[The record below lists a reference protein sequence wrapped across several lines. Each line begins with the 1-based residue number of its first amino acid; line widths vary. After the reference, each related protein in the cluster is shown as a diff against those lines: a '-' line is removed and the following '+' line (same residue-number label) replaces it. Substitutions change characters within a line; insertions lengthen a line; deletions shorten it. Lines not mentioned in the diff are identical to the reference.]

1 MTLPDHELRAAVRR
15 LLSHVRWQSP
25 GEVAEQL
32 RRAGV
37 ETDADEVA
45 LALADCTG
53 VSEAGGRWR
62 RA

>member
-15 LLSHVRWQSP
+15 LLSHVRWMSP
-25 GEVAEQL
+25 REVAEHL

-37 ETDADEVA
+37 DTDEDSVR
-45 LALADCTG
+45 LALEGCSG
-53 VSEAGGRWR
+53 VSEADGRWR